1 MAEASVPDC
10 LTIDEARRVMRM
22 SKTTAYE
29 QARVFRE
36 TGGKAGLPNFEM
48 GGLRVPTAALENLLG
63 RPITHIPELRRARAK
78 VAEFEEEERSD
89 AEVRRLYRRRHLS
102 TGGEVGEQ
110 DARPQ

>member
-1 MAEASVPDC
+1 MAEPSVPDC
-10 LTIDEARRVMRM
+10 LTIDEARRVMRL

-63 RPITHIPELRRARAK
+63 RPITHIPEPTRAGPKGAD
-78 VAEFEEEERSD
+78 VELEEERSD
-89 AEVRRLYRRRHLS
+89 ADVRQLHPRRGRS
-102 TGGEVGEQ
+102 GGAVGEQ

>member
-1 MAEASVPDC
+1 MAEPSVPDC
-10 LTIDEARRVMRM
+10 LTIDEARRVMRL

-63 RPITHIPELRRARAK
+63 RPITHIPEPKRARPKGAD
-78 VAEFEEEERSD
+78 VELEEERSD
-89 AEVRRLYRRRHLS
+89 ADPRQLHPRRGRSGR
-102 TGGEVGEQ
+102 EVGEQ